1 MNKTIKQIR
10 KIILN
15 AKNIAIFSHVSPD
28 FDALGSSFALQLFL
42 ISINKNATFFTNDE
56 LTLKEKMLFGEYLI
70 GKAFKIEDFDL
81 VISVDTPSIQMLGIY
96 GEDFMKHS
104 NRIVIDHHQNNGLI
118 GTVTFVDPSY
128 SSCCEIVYQILKSF
142 KKKLSKEVVSALY
155 AGLSTDT
162 NSFINTNTT
171 LNSFKTAYEL
181 MSLGAETVKLNEV
194 IYRTKTMKEIEFK
207 KYLLSNMTIKDDIA
221 YCLMT
226 KKQLDKM
233 QGSKSDCSGIS
244 SDLVAYQGVNIAF
257 SIVEEEIGIFK
268 VSFRSKYGYDVRK
281 IANYIGGGGHIGASG
296 ATIKGDNIYQIKD
309 KVLDAI
315 DKNR

>member
-10 KIILN
+10 KIILK

-142 KKKLSKEVVSALY
+142 KKKLSKEQ
-155 AGLSTDT
+155 
-162 NSFINTNTT
+162 FI
-171 LNSFKTAYEL
+171 EL
-181 MSLGAETVKLNEV
+181 LRTVKEATSVQGGHYSQIKVHENE
-194 IYRTKTMKEIEFK
+194 KEITG
-207 KYLLSNMTIKDDIA
+207 YRDTTV
-221 YCLMT
+221 Y
-226 KKQLDKM
+226 
-233 QGSKSDCSGIS
+233 
-244 SDLVAYQGVNIAF
+244 LVARPYT
-257 SIVEEEIGIFK
+257 
-268 VSFRSKYGYDVRK
+268 KYAR
-281 IANYIGGGGHIGASG
+281 
-296 ATIKGDNIYQIKD
+296 
-309 KVLDAI
+309 
-315 DKNR
+315 